1 MKIVF
6 SGAGLATSG
15 ALVVG
20 VIEGGQ
26 LTASASQIDKKTS
39 GAVKRAIKA
48 SRFNGKAGQTL
59 MVVAPQGTKLDR
71 VLVVGMGKPGHTS
84 ELSLQKLGGGIYAA
98 LAYSGSKT
106 ATVLVDAH
114 EKSKLTLPV
123 IAAAV
128 AEGARLRSYRFDTYQ
143 TKGVNNDNDNGNG
156 NGKPLITT
164 LTIGCKSAARAKEIF
179 KTRAK
184 VIEGVF
190 MTRNLVTEPPNVL
203 YPATLAKR
211 CQELTKLGVKVEVLG
226 EAQMKRLGMG
236 ALLGVG
242 QGSVRESKLVV
253 MQWKGLKGKAP
264 KKGPEARAYLPLC
277 FVGKGVTFDTGG
289 ISLKPSAG
297 MEDMK
302 YDMGGSG
309 VVIGL
314 MKALAGRKAPCNAV
328 GVVAL
333 AENMPGANAQR
344 PSDVVTSMS
353 GQTIEVL
360 NTDAEGRLVL
370 ADALHY
376 ANTRFKPKF
385 IVDLATLTGAI
396 IVSLGEE
403 YAGLF
408 ADNDRLAEQLTEAG
422 KITGEKLWRMPLGEE
437 YDKMLKSDIA
447 DMKNISGGRGAGS
460 ITAAQFLQR
469 FVGRTPWAHLDI
481 AGVTWSKKD
490 MDLSPKGATAF
501 GVRLLDRMVADNHEV
516 HKK

>member
-6 SGAGLATSG
+6 SGTGLATSG

-20 VIEGGQ
+20 VMEGGQ
-26 LTASASQIDKKTS
+26 FTASAKQIDKKTG

-48 SRFNGKAGQTL
+48 SRFNGKAGQNL
-59 MVVAPQGTKLDR
+59 MIVAPQGTRLDR
-71 VLVVGMGKPGHTS
+71 VLVVGMGKPGHMS

-106 ATVLVDAH
+106 AAVLVDAH

-123 IAAAV
+123 MAAAV
-128 AEGARLRSYRFDTYQ
+128 AEGARLRSYRFDSYQ
-143 TKGVNNDNDNGNG
+143 TKGVSNASGTGNG

-164 LTIGCKSAARAKEIF
+164 LSIGCKGAIRAKETF
-179 KTRAK
+179 KARTK
-184 VIEGVF
+184 VADGVF
-190 MTRNLVTEPPNVL
+190 MTRDLVTEPPNVL
-203 YPATLAKR
+203 YPASLAKR

-226 EAQMKRLGMG
+226 EVQMKRLGMG

-242 QGSVRESKLVV
+242 QGSIRESKLVV

-264 KKGPEARAYLPLC
+264 KKGPEARAYMPLC

-289 ISLKPSAG
+289 ISLKPSGG

-314 MKALAGRKAPCNAV
+314 MKALAGRKARCNAV
-328 GVVAL
+328 GVVGL

-376 ANTRFKPKF
+376 ANNRFKPKF

-396 IVSLGEE
+396 IVSLGNE
-403 YAGLF
+403 YAGMF

-422 KITGEKLWRMPLGEE
+422 EITGEKLWRMPLGDE

-516 HKK
+516 KKK